1 MILFLGL
8 IVAAVVVLWVRGRLQ
23 EMEARIAVLNA
34 RIREME
40 VWLAGGGGAAAP
52 PLPPPPATAV
62 GSAPAMPPP
71 VPVAPAWQPPEAP
84 QVPPFGPQAPPPAVA
99 PPSAGLPPPA
109 GPLPAGKSLDLESLI
124 GGNWLSKLGVLLLLI
139 GIALFLGFSL
149 TEMGP
154 MGRILTGATA
164 SVALLGGGMA
174 AERKAAYRILGQ
186 ALIGGGWAGLYFTV
200 FAAHGL
206 EASRVIE
213 SPGVGLVLLLGVAC
227 GMILHSLRYRN
238 QTVTGLA
245 FLAAFLAIAISS
257 LTRFSAAASVP
268 LLLGLLA
275 VAWKFGWQGLS
286 AAGALFAYA
295 AYGFDLATGD
305 KDRYFVAI
313 GEPVL
318 WLYWVIL
325 EGYDLAMKRRGARF
339 PIAPLNLT
347 GFLFATVAVWPPGG
361 GWDPSWMM
369 GSMAAAQLVSG
380 ALRGRWNAERELEDD
395 SVWGGFRA
403 SVTYSAG
410 FTAALILER
419 FTGME
424 RGFALAL
431 LAQTVAAAGWLFGSG
446 YLRGLGAVLFAVTA
460 VAGEGRH
467 RPLYWSLAGA
477 FLVNRLF
484 LRGGV
489 WYTVGAVLTAGG
501 LLVDFTPKH
510 LRPVLLTIAGGA
522 TGLLLRWRGMREGR
536 WAGLALAG
544 LSVCVLA
551 ARVPEEL
558 LWVTVG
564 LPAVLYAAFGYAIPE
579 SPSRGV
585 TFVLM
590 QFYVGAL
597 LYRWIGETN
606 WLPAAWAGAAAVSW
620 VAGVTRT
627 GASLGWSALL
637 LQVLALLY
645 WMFHTAGRQQD
656 LAAQV
661 VVAAALLAMH
671 LAPAK
676 GVARAGGAV
685 HGVVAAVFVT
695 AVIQDFVSGR
705 SLTLAWSGEAAA
717 FLGAG
722 IALQRRQL
730 RITGLV
736 LFGLCLAK
744 LFFHDFSQ
752 LDTLSR
758 ILSFIVLGLLLI
770 VASWAYSRFRE
781 QIHRIL

>member
-1 MILFLGL
+1 MTLFLGL
-8 IVAAVVVLWVRGRLQ
+8 IVAAALVVWVRGRLQ
-23 EMEARIAVLNA
+23 EMESRLARLTARIYEL
-34 RIREME
+34 ESL
-40 VWLAGGGGAAAP
+40 LAGGGGA
-52 PLPPPPATAV
+52 PPP
-62 GSAPAMPPP
+62 PPP
-71 VPVAPAWQPPEAP
+71 VPAASATPPPVPIAIQPGTPPASPPVYVPPPIPVPPPVAPQ
-84 QVPPFGPQAPPPAVA
+84 
-99 PPSAGLPPPA
+99 PPA
-109 GPLPAGKSLDLESLI
+109 GPGLDLESLI

-154 MGRILTGATA
+154 VGRILTGATA
-164 SVALLGGGMA
+164 SLALLGGGMA

-213 SPGVGLVLLLGVAC
+213 SPGAGLMLLLAVAA

-245 FLAAFLAIAISS
+245 FMAAFLAIAISS

-268 LLLGLLA
+268 LLLSLLA
-275 VAWKFGWQGLS
+275 VAWKFGWQGLG

-305 KDRYFVAI
+305 KDRYFIAI

-318 WLYWVIL
+318 WMYWVIL
-325 EGYDLAMKRRGARF
+325 EGFDLAMKRRGGKF

-347 GFLFATVAVWPPGG
+347 GFLFATVAVWPSGN
-361 GWDPSWMM
+361 GWEPDLMLGAM
-369 GSMAAAQLVSG
+369 GAAQLVSG
-380 ALRGRWNAERELEDD
+380 FLRGRWNADRELEDD
-395 SVWGGFRA
+395 SLFGGFRA

-419 FTGME
+419 FSGIE

-431 LAQTVAAAGWLFGSG
+431 LAQTVAAAGWLFRSG
-446 YLRGLGAVLFAVTA
+446 YLRGLGAVLFVLAA
-460 VAGEGRH
+460 AAGEGRH
-467 RPLYWSLAGA
+467 RPLYWSLAAA

-484 LRGGV
+484 LAGGS
-489 WYTVGAVLTAGG
+489 WYSAGVVLTVGG
-501 LLVDFTPKH
+501 LLVDFEPKH
-510 LRPVLLTIAGGA
+510 LRPVLLTIAAGA
-522 TGLLLRWRGMREGR
+522 TGLLLRWRGMPEGR
-536 WAGLALAG
+536 WAGLALAV
-544 LSVCVLA
+544 LSVGVLA
-551 ARVPEEL
+551 VRVPQEL
-558 LWVTVG
+558 IWVTVA
-564 LPAVLYAAFGYAIPE
+564 LPAALYAAFGFAIPE

-585 TFVLM
+585 TFLLM
-590 QFYVGAL
+590 QFYAGAL

-606 WLPAAWAGAAAVSW
+606 WLPAGWALVAAISW
-620 VAGVTRT
+620 VAGVMRI
-627 GASLGWSALL
+627 GMSLALSALL
-637 LQVLALLY
+637 LEVLALLY
-645 WMFHTAGRQQD
+645 WLFHTVGRQQD
-656 LAAQV
+656 LPAQLV
-661 VVAAALLAMH
+661 LMAALLVMH

-676 GVARAGGAV
+676 GAARVLAAV
-685 HGVVAAVFVT
+685 HGVVAALAVT
-695 AVIQDFVSGR
+695 VLVQDFVSGR
-705 SLTLAWSGEAAA
+705 RLTLAWSAEAFA

-722 IALQRRQL
+722 IAMQRRQL
-730 RITGLV
+730 RISGLA
-736 LFGLCLAK
+736 LFGVCLAK

-781 QIHRIL
+781 QIHKIL